1 MDKFSKEKGKHFHF
15 KNSYLNLPDM
25 FYEKRLPEVV
35 SAPKLIVLNQEL
47 IASLGVDFTE
57 LNKQDIAEVFSG
69 NRILDG
75 ADPFAQAYAGHQ
87 FGHFTMLGDGR
98 AHVLGEH
105 IKPDGKRVDIQLKGS
120 GRTRYSRRGD
130 GRASLG
136 PMLREYIISEAMH
149 ALDIPTTRSL
159 AVVST
164 GNKVIRE
171 TKLPGAVLTRI
182 ASSHIRV
189 GTFEFAIALG
199 NDEMVKALLNYTV
212 KRHDQ
217 DISDDPNM
225 VTLFLKNAMKRQ
237 IDLVIHWMRVGFI
250 HGVMNTDNMAISG
263 ETIDYGPCAF
273 MDAYHPGTVFSSID
287 QMGRYAFA
295 NQPVIAEWNFARL
308 VETVLPLIDGH
319 QKHAIEIAKSIIAEF
334 PIRYKHKYIEMM
346 SSKIGLIGQYPEDE
360 TLINQLLKWMKNN
373 HADYTNT
380 FRDLTQKE
388 KPSGSYYET
397 NAFHQWY
404 ENWQMR
410 LKKNNTSIQTA
421 LKLMKKVNPA
431 IIPRNHQVEAALTAA
446 IEGNMNPFNKLLT
459 ALKDPYKDRASIT
472 AYQSPPPPSE
482 RVYQTFCGT

>member
-1 MDKFSKEKGKHFHF
+1 MNKFSKKKSNEFHF
-15 KNSYLNLPDM
+15 KNSYLTLPDI
-25 FYEKRLPEVV
+25 FYEKRMPDSV
-35 SAPKLIVLNQEL
+35 SEPKCIVLNQDLIGSIGVEL
-47 IASLGVDFTE
+47 SE
-57 LNKQDIAEVFSG
+57 LNEREIAEIFSG
-69 NRILDG
+69 NRMPNG

-105 IKPDGKRVDIQLKGS
+105 IQPDGKRVDIQLKGS

-136 PMLREYIISEAMH
+136 PMLREYLISEAMH
-149 ALDIPTTRSL
+149 ALGIPTTRSL

-164 GNKVIRE
+164 GDNVIRE
-171 TKLPGAVLTRI
+171 TELPGAVLTRL

-189 GTFEFAIALG
+189 GTFEFARAHG
-199 NDEMVKALLNYTV
+199 NKDMVSQLLNYTV

-217 DISDDPNM
+217 NISNDPNK
-225 VTLFLKNAMKRQ
+225 VILFLENVMKRQ
-237 IDLVIHWMRVGFI
+237 VGLVVHWMRVGFI

-287 QMGRYAFA
+287 QMGRYAFT

-308 VETVLPLIDGH
+308 VETVLPLLGSD
-319 QKHAIEIAKSIIAEF
+319 QKRAIEIAKSIIAEF
-334 PIRYKHKYIEMM
+334 PTYYQNKYIEMM

-360 TLINQLLKWMKNN
+360 SLINELLGWMKNN

-380 FRDLTQKE
+380 FRDLCLEK
-388 KPSGSYYET
+388 KPSGSYYDT
-397 NAFHQWY
+397 VAFNQWY
-404 ENWQMR
+404 EKWQKR
-410 LKKNNTSIQTA
+410 FNKNNKSSQTG
-421 LKLMKKVNPA
+421 LQLMKKSNPV

-446 IEGNMNPFNKLLT
+446 TDGNFAPFNELLT
-459 ALKDPYKDRASIT
+459 ALKDPYNESEVIT
-472 AYQSPPPPSE
+472 VYQSPPSPSE